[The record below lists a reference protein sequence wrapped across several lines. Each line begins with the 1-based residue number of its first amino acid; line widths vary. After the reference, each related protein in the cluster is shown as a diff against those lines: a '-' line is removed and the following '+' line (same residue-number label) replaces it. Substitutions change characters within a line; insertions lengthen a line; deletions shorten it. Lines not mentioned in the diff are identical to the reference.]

1 MIPGPGDKEEEKL
14 VSPPDSIY
22 HQVDKI
28 VLHMLSVS
36 CVSVLPRLV
45 RVHVLQ
51 ADLQVIYC
59 SVLCK
64 TQSRRWNENGTSS
77 PFTL

>member
-45 RVHVLQ
+45 RVRVLQ